1 MSTKKKI
8 FISSLITLVST
19 ITVLAFWG
27 DIGFYLDHYY
37 HRENLQMDFL
47 RWMLYQDYLKA
58 SIILLFLLSFIVSFF
73 CGVKLAEERDS
84 KKFANSPTIH
94 QTSTANVNHPSNPA
108 EVEDEGADSSFNE

>member
-19 ITVLAFWG
+19 ILVLVFWG

-37 HRENLQMDFL
+37 HRENLQMDFF

-58 SIILLFLLSFIVSFF
+58 SIMLLFLLSLFVSFI
-73 CGVKLAEERDS
+73 CGVKLAAERDG
-84 KKFANSPTIH
+84 KKSAKSPPIH
-94 QTSTANVNHPSNPA
+94 QASTANANHSSNPA
-108 EVEDEGADSSFNE
+108 EVEDGNG